1 MQKSSNI
8 KGMKNHQTIITQ
20 ILKKNSCF
28 QLQIQFSPRIIF
40 RTLWSTWSA
49 PKRNTPSSRSEPT
62 AAKQQ
67 PGGVIRRRRIAT
79 LCVRLEIKK
88 LQSFLVV
95 VVLGL
100 GLFGFEHTHTSNS
113 KCAGA
118 KKYDR
123 MWRGFFY
130 LPTLILHSCCFILY
144 LCMYLY
150 YLLCHIKIFQTW
162 HPILKYC

>member
-1 MQKSSNI
+1 MQKNSDI
-8 KGMKNHQTIITQ
+8 KGMKNHQTITQ

-49 PKRNTPSSRSEPT
+49 PKRDTPSSRSEPT

-95 VVLGL
+95 VLLGL
-100 GLFGFEHTHTSNS
+100 GLFGFEHTHTSNQVWCNS

-123 MWRGFFY
+123 MWRGFF
-130 LPTLILHSCCFILY
+130 LPTYINSPFLLFHSILVYVLILPTMPY
-144 LCMYLY
+144 
-150 YLLCHIKIFQTW
+150 
-162 HPILKYC
+162 

>member
-1 MQKSSNI
+1 MSSNLNRSHIALKLLKKCKKTAISKVWKII
-8 KGMKNHQTIITQ
+8 KQLPKYW
-20 ILKKNSCF
+20 KKNSCF

-49 PKRNTPSSRSEPT
+49 PKRDTPSSRSEPT

-95 VVLGL
+95 VLLGL
-100 GLFGFEHTHTSNS
+100 GLFGFEHTH
-113 KCAGA
+113 
-118 KKYDR
+118 
-123 MWRGFFY
+123 
-130 LPTLILHSCCFILY
+130 
-144 LCMYLY
+144 
-150 YLLCHIKIFQTW
+150 IKPSVVQQQM
-162 HPILKYC
+162 CRC

>member
-95 VVLGL
+95 VLLGL

-113 KCAGA
+113 NCAGA

-130 LPTLILHSCCFILY
+130 QPTLILHSCCFILH

-150 YLLCHIKIFQTW
+150 YLLCHIKIF
-162 HPILKYC
+162 

>member
-49 PKRNTPSSRSEPT
+49 PKRDTPTSRSEPT

-95 VVLGL
+95 VLLGL
-100 GLFGFEHTHTSNS
+100 GLFGFEHTHTSTANVQVLKS
-113 KCAGA
+113 TTGCEE
-118 KKYDR
+118 D
-123 MWRGFFY
+123 FFTY
-130 LPTLILHSCCFILY
+130 LH
-144 LCMYLY
+144 
-150 YLLCHIKIFQTW
+150 
-162 HPILKYC
+162 